1 MEAISLLIGMG
12 LLTLLTCL
20 TIIIGPERLDIP
32 AQLGRFA
39 IAI

>member
-1 MEAISLLIGMG
+1 MEAISLLFWMG

-20 TIIIGPERLDIP
+20 TIIIGLERLDIP
-32 AQLGRFA
+32 AQLGQLA

>member
-1 MEAISLLIGMG
+1 MEAISLLFWMG
-12 LLTLLTCL
+12 SLALLTCL
-20 TIIIGPERLDIP
+20 TIIIGLERLDIP

>member
-20 TIIIGPERLDIP
+20 TIIIGLARLDIP

>member
-1 MEAISLLIGMG
+1 MEAISLLCWMG

-20 TIIIGPERLDIP
+20 TIIIGLERQDIP

>member
-12 LLTLLTCL
+12 LLTLLT
-20 TIIIGPERLDIP
+20 IIIGLERLDIP

>member
-1 MEAISLLIGMG
+1 MGAISLLFWMG

-20 TIIIGPERLDIP
+20 TIIIGLARLDIP
-32 AQLGRFA
+32 TQLGRFA

>member
-1 MEAISLLIGMG
+1 MGAISLLFWMG
-12 LLTLLTCL
+12 SLALLTCL
-20 TIIIGPERLDIP
+20 TIIIGQERLDIP